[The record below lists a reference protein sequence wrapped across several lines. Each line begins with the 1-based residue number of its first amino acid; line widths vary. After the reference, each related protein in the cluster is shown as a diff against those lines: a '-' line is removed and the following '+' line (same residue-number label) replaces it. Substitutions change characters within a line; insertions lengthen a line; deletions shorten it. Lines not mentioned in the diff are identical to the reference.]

1 MENTNKNISF
11 DPADFA
17 GMIELM
23 DKYGDSEHPFFGE
36 NGDGETVSISIFH
49 DKIVVVTYQHN
60 NWTRKNTYYR
70 DGDSDETFER
80 D

>member
-23 DKYGDSEHPFFGE
+23 DKYGDVKYSFFGE
-36 NGDGETVSISIFH
+36 NECGERVRISIH
-49 DKIVVVTYQHN
+49 PDMIVVETYQHN
-60 NWTRKNTYYR
+60 DWTRINTYYR
-70 DGDSDETFER
+70 DGSSDETFTR
-80 D
+80 